1 MEFSG
6 FEDANISG
14 GHCGGVTPVP
24 ISNTAVKP
32 ARADGTWRGTSW
44 ESRSPP
50 DYSNDEARLSAIT
63 ALGGLCRVSAR
74 YRARPM
80 PRRPRKDSE
89 AQAELRRIAG
99 ARGPRAVATLQQA
112 ADAFAA
118 GRERDALRTL
128 RPL

>member
-50 DYSNDEARLSAIT
+50 DYSNDDARLSAMRRR
-63 ALGGLCRVSAR
+63 ALS
-74 YRARPM
+74 RPEPEHM
-80 PRRPRKDSE
+80 NYIGASGPWAPAERPVRWSDH
-89 AQAELRRIAG
+89 AE
-99 ARGPRAVATLQQA
+99 P
-112 ADAFAA
+112 
-118 GRERDALRTL
+118 
-128 RPL
+128 